1 MWILGGVLAG
11 LVAGSFVATL
21 VVRWPE
27 GRPATGRS
35 ACDSCGVPLRA
46 ADLVPLLSFA
56 VLRGRCRLCRRPIDR
71 RHPAIELAAAVI
83 GGLALWAD
91 SSWHGFAGALLGWFL
106 LGAFVLDAEHLWLPD
121 RLTLPLL
128 GLGLWLGHGSF
139 ADRCIGAAAGGGLL
153 LLLALAY
160 RRFRGRDGLGLG
172 DVKLVAALGAWLG
185 WQALPGLLLGAS
197 ACGLLL
203 ALWLVLSGRTPDSA
217 TRLPFGACLCVV
229 GFPLW
234 LLG

>member
-21 VVRWPE
+21 VVRWPA

-35 ACDSCGVPLRA
+35 ACDWCGVRLGA
-46 ADLVPLLSFA
+46 ADLVPLFSYA
-56 VLRGRCRLCRRPIDR
+56 ALRGRCRRCHRPIDR

-83 GGLALWAD
+83 GGLALAVD
-91 SSWHGFAGALLGWFL
+91 PSWHGFAGALLGWFL
-106 LGAFVLDAEHLWLPD
+106 LGAAVLDAEYLWLPD
-121 RLTLPLL
+121 RLTLSLL

-153 LLLALAY
+153 LALALGY
-160 RRFRGRDGLGLG
+160 RHFRGRDGLGLG

-185 WQALPGLLLGAS
+185 WQALPQLLLAAS
-197 ACGLLL
+197 VCGLLL
-203 ALWLVLSGRTPDSA
+203 ALWLALSGRRPGPA
-217 TRLPFGACLCVV
+217 TRLPFGVCLCVV
-229 GFPLW
+229 AFPLW